1 MQDTKSLLLIAYFA
15 LTSVLIVVSF
25 LKLNNLKKN
34 VKEINAITKHTDL
47 NTFLGEITANNKNIM
62 QQQEQIQKTYSDLRI
77 IAQKSLQKTALVRF
91 NPFKDTGGDQS
102 FVLCI
107 LDHTDTG
114 FVVTAI
120 HSRDGTRIYTK
131 DIVNGTAKLSLS
143 LEEKK
148 ALANAMRSQ

>member
-1 MQDTKSLLLIAYFA
+1 MEDTKSLLLIAYFA

-34 VKEINAITKHTDL
+34 IKEINSITKHTDL
-47 NTFLGEITANNKNIM
+47 NTFLGELAASNKNIM

-77 IAQKSLQKTALVRF
+77 IAQKSLQKTALIRF

-114 FVVTAI
+114 FIVTAI

-131 DIVNGTAKLSLS
+131 DIINGTAKLSLS
-143 LEEKK
+143 VEEKK
-148 ALANAMRSQ
+148 ALANAIRSR

>member
-1 MQDTKSLLLIAYFA
+1 MEDTKSLLLIAYFA

-34 VKEINAITKHTDL
+34 IKEINSITKHTDL
-47 NTFLGEITANNKNIM
+47 NTFLGELAASNKNIM

-77 IAQKSLQKTALVRF
+77 IAQKSLQKTALIRF

-114 FVVTAI
+114 FIVTAI

-131 DIVNGTAKLSLS
+131 DIINGTAKLSLS
-143 LEEKK
+143 VEEKK
-148 ALANAMRSQ
+148 ALANAIRSQ

>member
-1 MQDTKSLLLIAYFA
+1 MQDTRSLLLIGYFA

-143 LEEKK
+143 MEEKK

>member
-1 MQDTKSLLLIAYFA
+1 MEDTKSLLLIAYFA

-34 VKEINAITKHTDL
+34 IKEINSITKHTDL
-47 NTFLGEITANNKNIM
+47 NTFLGEIAASNKNIM

-77 IAQKSLQKTALVRF
+77 IAQKSLQKTALIRF

-114 FVVTAI
+114 FIVTAI

-131 DIVNGTAKLSLS
+131 DIINGTAKLSLS
-143 LEEKK
+143 VEEKK
-148 ALANAMRSQ
+148 ALANAIRSR

>member
-1 MQDTKSLLLIAYFA
+1 MEDTKSLLLIAYFA
-15 LTSVLIVVSF
+15 LTSFLIVVSF

-34 VKEINAITKHTDL
+34 IKEINSITKHTDL
-47 NTFLGEITANNKNIM
+47 NTFLGELAASNKNIM

-77 IAQKSLQKTALVRF
+77 IAQKSLQKTALIRF

-114 FVVTAI
+114 FIVTAI

-131 DIVNGTAKLSLS
+131 DIINGTAKLSLS
-143 LEEKK
+143 VEEKK
-148 ALANAMRSQ
+148 ALANAIRSR

>member
-1 MQDTKSLLLIAYFA
+1 MEDTKSLLLIAYFA

-25 LKLNNLKKN
+25 LKLNSLKKN
-34 VKEINAITKHTDL
+34 IKEINAITKHTDL
-47 NTFLGEITANNKNIM
+47 NTFLGEIAASNKNIM

-77 IAQKSLQKTALVRF
+77 IAQKSLQKTALIRF

-114 FVVTAI
+114 FIVTAI

-131 DIVNGTAKLSLS
+131 DIINGTAKLSLS

-148 ALANAMRSQ
+148 ALANAIRSQ

>member
-1 MQDTKSLLLIAYFA
+1 MEDTKSLLLIAYFA

-34 VKEINAITKHTDL
+34 IKEINSITKHTDL
-47 NTFLGEITANNKNIM
+47 NTFLGEIAASNKNIM

-77 IAQKSLQKTALVRF
+77 IAQKSLQKTALIRF

-114 FVVTAI
+114 FIVTAI

-131 DIVNGTAKLSLS
+131 DIINGTAKLSLS
-143 LEEKK
+143 VEEKK
-148 ALANAMRSQ
+148 ALANAIRSQ